1 MVEAAK
7 QGENPQNPTERPV
20 DAIEKMRQ
28 AGIDPNEVVS
38 LMVPVIEQVVM
49 KTVEGLNL
57 SKTME
62 AAVNARAD
70 QIANQVIAQLN
81 ARADEAEKAAHEQ
94 AAQIAPARTTAGNT
108 GGLSPDN
115 PMMQAIFGKLLG
127 VGGSSAGDG
136 GLDQMAKLASS
147 WGNVMKAIMQPV
159 VEMQATMR
167 QNLLSEMA
175 TYSKTGGIMPWER
188 DNATGTMQPERRV
201 ANLNQEELKIIA
213 QEVANRIR
221 LT

>member
-1 MVEAAK
+1 MDPIN
-7 QGENPQNPTERPV
+7 QGDNPQNPTERPV

-28 AGIDPNEVVS
+28 AGIDPNAVVN
-38 LMVPVIEQVVM
+38 LMVPVIEQVVV

-57 SKTME
+57 TKTVE
-62 AAVNARAD
+62 AAVAARAD

-81 ARADEAEKAAHEQ
+81 ARADEAEKTAREQ
-94 AAQIAPARTTAGNT
+94 APQMAPVRPAAGT
-108 GGLSPDN
+108 GALSPDN

-127 VGGSSAGDG
+127 VGGSPASDG

-147 WGNVMKAIMQPV
+147 LGNVMKAIMQPV

-167 QNLLSEMA
+167 QNLLSEMS
-175 TYSKTGGIMPWER
+175 TYSKTGGTMPWEK
-188 DNATGTMQPERRV
+188 DTAPSTIQPERRV
-201 ANLNQEELKIIA
+201 ANLNQEELKTIA

>member
-1 MVEAAK
+1 MDPVN
-7 QGENPQNPTERPV
+7 QGNNPQNPTEEPA

-28 AGIDPNEVVS
+28 AGIDPNAIVN
-38 LMVPVIEQVVM
+38 LMVPVIEQVVV

-57 SKTME
+57 TKTME
-62 AAVNARAD
+62 TAINARAD

-81 ARADEAEKAAHEQ
+81 ARADEAEKAAREQ
-94 AAQIAPARTTAGNT
+94 APQMAQVRPAAGT
-108 GGLSPDN
+108 GALSPDN

-127 VGGSSAGDG
+127 VGGSPASDG

-167 QNLLSEMA
+167 QNLLSEMS
-175 TYSKTGGIMPWER
+175 TYSKTGGTMPWEK
-188 DNATGTMQPERRV
+188 DSGHGTVQPERRV

>member
-1 MVEAAK
+1 MVDPENR
-7 QGENPQNPTERPV
+7 GENPRNQTERPA
-20 DAIEKMRQ
+20 DAVEKMRQ
-28 AGIDPNEVVS
+28 AGIDPNEVVG
-38 LMVPVIEQVVM
+38 LMVPIIEQVVV

-57 SKTME
+57 VKTVE

-70 QIANQVIAQLN
+70 QIANQVISQLN
-81 ARADEAEKAAHEQ
+81 ARADEAEKTAREQ
-94 AAQIAPARTTAGNT
+94 ASQLAPVRPASGPGA
-108 GGLSPDN
+108 LSPDN

-127 VGGSSAGDG
+127 VGGSPASDG
-136 GLDQMAKLASS
+136 GLDQMAKLAAS

-167 QNLLSEMA
+167 QNLLSEMS
-175 TYSKTGGIMPWER
+175 TYSKTGGTMPWER
-188 DNATGTMQPERRV
+188 DIAAGTIQPERRV
-201 ANLNQEELKIIA
+201 ANLNQEDLKTIA

>member
-1 MVEAAK
+1 
-7 QGENPQNPTERPV
+7 
-20 DAIEKMRQ
+20 
-28 AGIDPNEVVS
+28 
-38 LMVPVIEQVVM
+38 MVPVIEQVVM

-57 SKTME
+57 AKTME

-81 ARADEAEKAAHEQ
+81 ARADEAEKAAREQ
-94 AAQIAPARTTAGNT
+94 AAQLAPVRPAT
-108 GGLSPDN
+108 GASGLSPDN

-127 VGGSSAGDG
+127 VGGSSTGDG

-167 QNLLSEMA
+167 QNLLSEMS
-175 TYSKTGGIMPWER
+175 TYSKTGGTMPWEK
-188 DNATGTMQPERRV
+188 DTTTGTVQPERRV
-201 ANLNQEELKIIA
+201 ANLNQEELKTIA